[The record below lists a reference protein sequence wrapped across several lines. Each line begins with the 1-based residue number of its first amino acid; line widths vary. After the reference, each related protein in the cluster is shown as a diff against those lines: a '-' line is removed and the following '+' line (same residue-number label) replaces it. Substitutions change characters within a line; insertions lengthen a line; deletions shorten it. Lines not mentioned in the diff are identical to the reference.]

1 MKLLIVYGTTEGQTR
16 KICEFLRDKA
26 DEAGHEVTLA
36 NSLES
41 HIHPNGFDAVVI
53 GASVHAGTY
62 QSAVEH
68 YVRENHESLNHSV
81 TVFLSVS
88 LAAASEDQESWE
100 ELKKQ
105 TREFLETTGWDPA
118 HVEYVAGAL
127 RYSRYNFLKKFIMR
141 MIAKKSGRSTDTS
154 EDAEYTDWEQVE
166 GIIKRLENELS
177 TTRKQE
183 VSP

>member
-36 NSLES
+36 NALEA
-41 HIHPNGFDAVVI
+41 HIHPGGFDAVVI
-53 GASVHAGTY
+53 GASVHAGKY

-68 YVRENHESLNHSV
+68 YVQENHEALNHSV

-88 LAAASEDQESWE
+88 LAAASDEPESWE

-105 TREFLETTGWDPA
+105 SREFLENAGWEPTF
-118 HVEYVAGAL
+118 VEYIAGAL
-127 RYSRYNFLKKFIMR
+127 RYSKYNFLKKFIMR
-141 MIAKKSGRSTDTS
+141 MIAQKSGRSTDTS
-154 EDAEYTDWEQVE
+154 QDTEYTDWEQVE
-166 GIIKRLENELS
+166 GIIKRLEGKLS
-177 TTRKQE
+177 TDNKQE
-183 VSP
+183 VPK